1 MNNKTFNPASSIVPT
16 PPKDNNYMII
26 GSIICL
32 FFLLGGGIS
41 LSFNPGINLINSST
55 SKGGR
60 NKFIDYG
67 E

>member
-1 MNNKTFNPASSIVPT
+1 MNNKTFNPASSIVST

-26 GSIICL
+26 GSVICV

-41 LSFNPGINLINSST
+41 LSFNPGTSLINPPIN
-55 SKGGR
+55 KGGG